1 MRSHNQKITTWLA
14 IVGFAFCNSSSGA
27 FAATLFG
34 GVSHSDVLPAV
45 DPVASAPPQQAQPQP
60 QQSQPEAI
68 SPTIGGSARATVQNP
83 AIEWFPIPRWMAGQW
98 TKNGDLTKTVTDLR
112 TGITSPVNEF
122 IEDRMT
128 VTWGFQTDSQ
138 GNIWHAHFIP
148 SERDGESQGK
158 NVSFL
163 IYNLK
168 VIEATPENL
177 ATRTHYIVKESL
189 GRQVTDVFQ
198 QESLTHYALA
208 GGPNRMD
215 ALSSNRVF
223 SYQGQPKRDGAMISH
238 YERIANFRPVA
249 FKQGVDLAASL
260 NQYLRT
266 HNMEG
271 LAKQVQA
278 ITPAQQP
285 MQSFQ
290 QAQPMQS
297 FQQAQ
302 QPTQSFQQA
311 QPMQS
316 FQQAQP
322 MQSFQQAQP
331 MRSFQQTQ
339 PSQPLNR
346 LDVNDPLRK
355 IDPNN
360 PF

>member
-1 MRSHNQKITTWLA
+1 MRAHNQRIATWLA
-14 IVGFAFCNSSSGA
+14 IVGIAFCNSSSGA
-27 FAATLFG
+27 SAATLFG
-34 GVSHSDVLPAV
+34 GVSHSDFLPAV
-45 DPVASAPPQQAQPQP
+45 DPAASSSRPQTLPQTQTQAQPER
-60 QQSQPEAI
+60 STPEII
-68 SPTIGGSARATVQNP
+68 SPTVGGSARATVLNP
-83 AIEWFPIPRWMAGQW
+83 AIEWFPIPRWLAGKW

-138 GNIWHAHFIP
+138 GNIWHAHFVP

-177 ATRTHYIVKESL
+177 ATRTHYIVKESV
-189 GRQVTDVFQ
+189 GGQVTDIFQ
-198 QESLTHYALA
+198 QESLTHYALV

-223 SYQGQPKRDGAMISH
+223 TYQGQPKRDGAMVSH
-238 YERIANFRPVA
+238 YERTANFQPIA
-249 FKQGVDLAASL
+249 YKQGVDLAASL

-278 ITPAQQP
+278 ITPTQP

-290 QAQPMQS
+290 QVQPGQEPR
-297 FQQAQ
+297 FQQAPPQ
-302 QPTQSFQQA
+302 QG
-311 QPMQS
+311 
-316 FQQAQP
+316 
-322 MQSFQQAQP
+322 
-331 MRSFQQTQ
+331 RY
-339 PSQPLNR
+339 
-346 LDVNDPLRK
+346 VNQDDPLKK